1 MLSKRV
7 IIISFF
13 FFPLHC
19 SWSTSFSRFLH
30 LSLLHTGAMTHHLV
44 FALFVLSFFFFW
56 HLTSHVLHNF
66 CSLLLPFLSS
76 FFFFW
81 LSALFSVLFYS
92 LERTW
97 WFFTHWKG
105 ARTLSEGRRRKKRIH
120 WCSAVAAFHR
130 VYMPPPLYNRLRS
143 TQTRTHSHIYT
154 KMNPLTWLI
163 FSVCF
168 RCHESHGFVCAAF
181 FSFCSLLL
189 FALFVLMVDI
199 KQSPLF
205 SQVYFFSTSKHFFF
219 FDTQR
224 TYKFFFFLPTT
235 AFCV

>member
-1 MLSKRV
+1 MVDLILSFSSFVVTAHWCNDPSSSFRSLRFV
-7 IIISFF
+7 LFF
-13 FFPLHC
+13 FLAPHLTC
-19 SWSTSFSRFLH
+19 SPQFL
-30 LSLLHTGAMTHHLV
+30 LSASP
-44 FALFVLSFFFFW
+44 FFVL
-56 HLTSHVLHNF
+56 
-66 CSLLLPFLSS
+66 

>member
-1 MLSKRV
+1 MFST
-7 IIISFF
+7 ISALCFSLF
-13 FFPLHC
+13 CPL
-19 SWSTSFSRFLH
+19 
-30 LSLLHTGAMTHHLV
+30 
-44 FALFVLSFFFFW
+44 
-56 HLTSHVLHNF
+56 
-66 CSLLLPFLSS
+66 
-76 FFFFW
+76 FFFW

-205 SQVYFFSTSKHFFF
+205 SQVYFFSPSKHFFF
-219 FDTQR
+219 FCHSKDLHV
-224 TYKFFFFLPTT
+224 FFFFLPTT

>member
-44 FALFVLSFFFFW
+44 FALFVLSFFFFLAP
-56 HLTSHVLHNF
+56 HLTCSPQFLLSASPFFVL
-66 CSLLLPFLSS
+66 

-97 WFFTHWKG
+97 WFFTLWKG

-130 VYMPPPLYNRLRS
+130 VYMPPPLYNRLRN

-205 SQVYFFSTSKHFFF
+205 SQVYFFSTSKRFFF
-219 FDTQR
+219 FWHSKDLQV
-224 TYKFFFFLPTT
+224 FFFLPTT